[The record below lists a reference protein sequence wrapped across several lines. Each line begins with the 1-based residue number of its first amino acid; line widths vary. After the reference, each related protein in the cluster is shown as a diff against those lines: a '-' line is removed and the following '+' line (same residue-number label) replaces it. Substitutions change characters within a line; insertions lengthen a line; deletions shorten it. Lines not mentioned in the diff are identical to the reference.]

1 MFEVM
6 KKKTISVLILLA
18 VFVAAVLS
26 VKKETQPPAFCD
38 ECVMERQVADW
49 KLFGRVKLF
58 QTAAISATPVSDLL
72 KQHQLSAKHEHH
84 WSAPVYLTEAE
95 LETSDAPRIRSLGF
109 LNEPR
114 TVNFLRELF
123 NYTDA
128 KDIAAWHDVAWQ
140 VNFAS
145 ALEPALRFL
154 RFPENGFSSRE
165 RFLAWWNQSSY
176 PLFNRLHEVTEA
188 D

>member
-1 MFEVM
+1 M
-6 KKKTISVLILLA
+6 KTKTSLALILLA
-18 VFVAAVLS
+18 ASAAALFTT
-26 VKKETQPPAFCD
+26 KRETQPPSFCD
-38 ECVMERQVADW
+38 ECVMERQVTDW

-58 QTAAISATPVSDLL
+58 QTAAITATPVSDLL
-72 KQHQLSAKHEHH
+72 SHHQFSAKHEHR
-84 WSAPVYLTEAE
+84 WSAPVYLSETE

-114 TVNFLRELF
+114 NVSFLSELF
-123 NYTDA
+123 SYTGT
-128 KDIAAWHDVAWQ
+128 KDIAAWRDVAWQ

-154 RFPENGFSSRE
+154 RFPENGFSSRDQ
-165 RFLAWWNQSSY
+165 FLAWWSQSSY